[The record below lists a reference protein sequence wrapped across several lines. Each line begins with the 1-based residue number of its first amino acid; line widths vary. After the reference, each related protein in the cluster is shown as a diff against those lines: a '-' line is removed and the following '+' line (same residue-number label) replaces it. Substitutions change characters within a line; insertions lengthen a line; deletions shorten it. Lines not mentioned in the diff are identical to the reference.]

1 MTEVKAPEVKAKI
14 VIKDMG
20 NPKKASA
27 LEAGQRHYLGR
38 LMGFASS
45 TVQKVGNN
53 GDPVT
58 GMKGQFKA
66 IRAEDHAVLQS
77 GVAYLPSGI
86 QELITEAIPDGDGR
100 VQFVLD
106 IYSQPATNP
115 IGYEYIA
122 VSAAA
127 VKTEDAFAALEA
139 EAKPLPALPA
149 PAKDAAKTEAKDKEK
164 TPA

>member
-1 MTEVKAPEVKAKI
+1 MSEVKAPEVKAKI

-38 LMGFASS
+38 MSGFASS

-66 IRAEDHAVLQS
+66 VRAEDRAVIQS
-77 GVAYLPSGI
+77 GVAYLPTGI

-106 IYSQPATNP
+106 IYSQPASNP
-115 IGYEYIA
+115 IGYEYVA
-122 VSAAA
+122 VSAAP
-127 VKTEDAFAALEA
+127 VKQEDAFAALEA
-139 EAKPLPALPA
+139 EAKPMPALPA
-149 PAKDAAKTEAKDKEK
+149 PTPAKDAAKAKDEPK
-164 TPA
+164 A